1 MQPQAF
7 SCNDLAEAIE
17 LGDVNSLVVAEISD
31 VVQSGQSANLIESML
46 SRARTFATNEE
57 DCVALVMH
65 QLENLSLTMPDAAC
79 PLMLALQPIAGA
91 LCLHDVWD
99 AVDLWAI
106 NNKSQV
112 ILDTL
117 KSMVLSEIDSDNQRH
132 LQELISRL
140 LSKE

>member
-7 SCNDLAEAIE
+7 SSNDLAEAIE
-17 LGDVNSLVVAEISD
+17 FGDLSGLVVAEISD

-46 SRARTFATNEE
+46 SRARTVTTSEE
-57 DCVALVMH
+57 DCVALVMD
-65 QLENLSLTMPDAAC
+65 QLENLALTMPDAAC

-99 AVDLWAI
+99 AVDLWVI
-106 NNKSQV
+106 NNKSQI

-117 KSMVLSEIDSDNQRH
+117 KRMAVSELDSDNKRH
-132 LQELISRL
+132 FLGLISQL
-140 LSKE
+140 LFNE